1 MRNWFN
7 FLIMSTLKRLIH
19 FSFLN
24 ILKDIK
30 LFKGYNCNNSN
41 QFSTGSSP
49 PPFSTIYILWLLFLN
64 DQNFLSRVE
73 GEVGG
78 LTDLMYVNIL
88 HFFILK
94 NFGWRKFFLG
104 AIYPFLKLDRWL
116 SQSVRIL
123 FLIFC
128 DLK

>member
-7 FLIMSTLKRLIH
+7 FLIMSTLKRLIKKGGSMIH

-49 PPFSTIYILWLLFLN
+49 PPLLP
-64 DQNFLSRVE
+64 
-73 GEVGG
+73 
-78 LTDLMYVNIL
+78 
-88 HFFILK
+88 
-94 NFGWRKFFLG
+94 
-104 AIYPFLKLDRWL
+104 PFTFYDYY
-116 SQSVRIL
+116 
-123 FLIFC
+123 F
-128 DLK
+128 